1 MDTSLRIRRLGAAET
16 RAAAPALADVL
27 LDCVQGGASV
37 SFMAEMTRHE
47 AEAFWLG
54 VAEAA
59 ASDGRAVLVAEDAE
73 GLLGVVEVIPAGPP
87 NQPHRA
93 DIAKMLVHR
102 RARRRG
108 VGEALM
114 RAAEDAARQMGKTLL
129 TLDTVTGGVAERL
142 YARLGW
148 VAVGSIP
155 NYALMPDGEPCATT
169 VFYKALAQDP
179 PPLGEVARRAGGG

>member
-1 MDTSLRIRRLGAAET
+1 MDSSLTIRRLDAEEVH
-16 RAAAPALADVL
+16 AAAPALADVL

-37 SFMAEMTRHE
+37 SFMADMTRAE
-47 AEAFWLG
+47 AEAFWVG
-54 VAEAA
+54 VADAA
-59 ASDGRAVLVAEDAE
+59 AQDGRAVLVAEDDA

-108 VGEALM
+108 AGEALM
-114 RAAEDAARQMGKTLL
+114 RAAEDAAREMGKTLL

-155 NYALMPDGEPCATT
+155 DYALMPDGELCATT
-169 VFYKALAQDP
+169 VFYKAL
-179 PPLGEVARRAGGG
+179 